1 MRSSPGT
8 AQGTAHVAS
17 WSPVI
22 QTRRLLSPTRSPLR
36 HARKPI
42 QFAPSWQQMVRSSAA
57 SVASLPNGAICFPLQ
72 TSISEGKMASPTMS
86 TTTTTGSTEAS
97 TPQAGGSTLLGKGGP
112 ATPSTRSSRGSMV
125 PLNIPIA
132 TAVQTQPGP
141 PVQSARGAEVQSQRG
156 PPAQFRSPALSFREI
171 RPRRSASIGPLRSPL
186 TCPKSPITSPRP
198 TPALVLTEAMAHS
211 RSLRVGVGSR
221 GLGTPS
227 VHNSGQLVR
236 MASTAETREVASPVS
251 GGSVQMSVATPQG
264 RSTPALDGME
274 AALLRLVQADT
285 SLKKLGIRRLSSGL
299 YVIDGRRVR
308 LAWGA
313 KAELLASE
321 EKLTGQDPSN
331 GPAVPLTSYLRQAAD
346 VKASLEASAVSRIPQ
361 EKRLSF
367 DAPGLTVQDREK
379 ADLRTR
385 CALMKQA
392 VEEARLRA
400 EAAEAY
406 EKGVTYANPG
416 SPPRSMP
423 LTVPDAVG
431 KWCKKAERPASCVR
445 LAEALARL
453 ESRGAPK
460 VVESDSSSDDETD
473 DS

>member
-211 RSLRVGVGSR
+211 RSLRVGGPVGR
-221 GLGTPS
+221 
-227 VHNSGQLVR
+227 
-236 MASTAETREVASPVS
+236 
-251 GGSVQMSVATPQG
+251 
-264 RSTPALDGME
+264 
-274 AALLRLVQADT
+274 
-285 SLKKLGIRRLSSGL
+285 K
-299 YVIDGRRVR
+299 
-308 LAWGA
+308 GA
-313 KAELLASE
+313 FSCK
-321 EKLTGQDPSN
+321 
-331 GPAVPLTSYLRQAAD
+331 
-346 VKASLEASAVSRIPQ
+346 
-361 EKRLSF
+361 
-367 DAPGLTVQDREK
+367 
-379 ADLRTR
+379 
-385 CALMKQA
+385 
-392 VEEARLRA
+392 
-400 EAAEAY
+400 
-406 EKGVTYANPG
+406 
-416 SPPRSMP
+416 SM
-423 LTVPDAVG
+423 V
-431 KWCKKAERPASCVR
+431 C
-445 LAEALARL
+445 
-453 ESRGAPK
+453 
-460 VVESDSSSDDETD
+460 
-473 DS
+473 